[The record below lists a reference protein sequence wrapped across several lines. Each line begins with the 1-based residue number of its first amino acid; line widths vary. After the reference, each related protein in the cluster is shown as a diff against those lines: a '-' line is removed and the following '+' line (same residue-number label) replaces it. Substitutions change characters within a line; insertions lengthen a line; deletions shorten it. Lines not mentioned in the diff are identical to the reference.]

1 MFGKRIFRT
10 YLNLLQKNSCFDHFL
25 LNKDFLNISLKKII
39 DHVLCFT
46 FKACLKENSV
56 FLKPRPYFLFEI
68 RLSTHREQFGEDRR
82 PLRAI

>member
-1 MFGKRIFRT
+1 MKLMLIQT
-10 YLNLLQKNSCFDHFL
+10 YPFSPTH
-25 LNKDFLNISLKKII
+25 
-39 DHVLCFT
+39 
-46 FKACLKENSV
+46 LKENSV

>member
-1 MFGKRIFRT
+1 MRALLPASLTTRSQPVVYQPPGGESMVKAS
-10 YLNLLQKNSCFDHFL
+10 LN
-25 LNKDFLNISLKKII
+25 
-39 DHVLCFT
+39 
-46 FKACLKENSV
+46 ENSV

>member
-1 MFGKRIFRT
+1 MA
-10 YLNLLQKNSCFDHFL
+10 
-25 LNKDFLNISLKKII
+25 ISN
-39 DHVLCFT
+39 
-46 FKACLKENSV
+46 LKENSV

>member
-1 MFGKRIFRT
+1 MNKNDLTQSNLILVIGKQSYQSLDSVLDILFICSIST
-10 YLNLLQKNSCFDHFL
+10 
-25 LNKDFLNISLKKII
+25 LNILRPM
-39 DHVLCFT
+39 L
-46 FKACLKENSV
+46 LKENFS

>member
-1 MFGKRIFRT
+1 MREWLAAVDEAWNWVLGVQCQRIQSSQVTFRRCSKIT
-10 YLNLLQKNSCFDHFL
+10 SLLGFVIH
-25 LNKDFLNISLKKII
+25 
-39 DHVLCFT
+39 
-46 FKACLKENSV
+46 LKENSV